1 MTEMSIDLEQLRRDN
16 PNFAPREPFQPQ
28 ASAFEA
34 LSKVFTFPVDGF
46 KGGLLVLPTGSGKTF
61 TAVNWVCRNV
71 LPKKMKVLWL
81 AQSSYLLNQASKA
94 FCENALA
101 IPYGRKS
108 LNLRVVSSSP
118 SHSKPATIRPT
129 DDVLIITT
137 QTAIKNF
144 NATPEDLSGNSVE
157 TRFKEFIKDNINDG
171 LFVVLDEAHHAPAY
185 GCRNLLSEMRDLIPN
200 LYLLGL
206 TATPT
211 YSDKRTRG
219 WLFKIFDQKIIYE
232 AKKASLIAQD
242 ILAKPKYIEKPTG
255 RDFEIDDKLYDRL
268 VREHKDL
275 PENVIERL
283 AKDSPRNDFII
294 DDYINNKTIY
304 GKTLIFS
311 DRWFQCE
318 YIKTKLIEKGI
329 RAEAVY
335 SMVEANPG
343 SAELRNKRTT
353 TDNERIIKEF
363 SEGKYDVLI
372 NVRMLTEGVDVP
384 DIKTVMLTRQTTSSI
399 LMTQMIGRALRGIR
413 AGGGPH
419 KSEANIVLFIDN
431 WKGLINDVWAH
442 YEGSSEDLP
451 PVVRGYRPLEY
462 ISIALIDN
470 ISRQIDNC
478 LNFSPAKFIEYIPVG
493 WYQTEITVSV
503 RDDDGNKKEEM
514 QSFAEYIMVY
524 NQTRDKFNEFI
535 KHVFD
540 KIPQEWADENLDE
553 RSTVIPIIQ
562 EWIRQNNYF
571 KLNEDDI
578 GGNLIDHLAKIV
590 RHIAQNGDVP
600 VYHSFEER
608 NLYDLDK
615 LVIQLMNKPPIEQ
628 IFALRA
634 EFDKPGNLWKVFY
647 RDFYRFKTA
656 YDSSLNRYL
665 YTLMNGEE
673 FKPPKEEIRQV
684 DLEINEEE
692 KKQIKTRD
700 GMCLC
705 CFKNGRGTIL
715 VIDHIVPI
723 FMGGAANVE
732 NSQTLCK
739 ECNGQKG
746 TNSINFRTN
755 TSPLSNPKNLK
766 LFPPHGRESPVNT
779 LSRTINFFYHC
790 QAVFDINASERS
802 NGSYYSKWEV
812 RLYQGNNPEWL
823 KEHEEDLI
831 KYIQEYLGVKQ
842 VRGIDIIGVPA

>member
-1 MTEMSIDLEQLRRDN
+1 MKEISIDLEQLRRDN
-16 PNFAPREPFQPQ
+16 PNYAPREPFQPQ

-34 LSKVFTFPVDGF
+34 LSKVFTFPVDGY

-61 TAVNWVCRNV
+61 TAVNWICRNV
-71 LPKKMKVLWL
+71 LPKKMKILWL

-108 LNLRVVSSSP
+108 LNLKVVSSSP
-118 SHSKPATIRPT
+118 SHSKPATIKPT
-129 DDVLIITT
+129 DDVIIITS

-144 NATPEDLSGNSVE
+144 NASPEDLCGNRVE
-157 TRFKEFIKDNINDG
+157 TRFKEFIKNNINDG

-185 GCRNLLSEMRDLIPN
+185 GCRNLLMEMRDLIPN

-211 YSDKRTRG
+211 YTDKRTRG

-294 DDYINNKTIY
+294 DDYIKNKDFY

-318 YIKTKLIEKGI
+318 YIKTKLIDKGI
-329 RAEAVY
+329 KAEAVY
-335 SMVEANPG
+335 SMIEANPG
-343 SAELRNKRTT
+343 SAELRNKRTA
-353 TDNERIIKEF
+353 TDNERIIKDF

-384 DIKTVMLTRQTTSSI
+384 DVKTVMLTRQTTSSI
-399 LMTQMIGRALRGIR
+399 LMTQMIGRALRGKR
-413 AGGGPH
+413 AGGGPS
-419 KSEANIVLFIDN
+419 KFEANIVLFIDN

-451 PVVRGYRPLEY
+451 PIVRGYRPFEWV
-462 ISIALIDN
+462 SIDLIDR

-478 LNFSPAKFIEYIPVG
+478 LNISDVKFIEYIPVG

-503 RDDDGNKKEEM
+503 RDDDGNKREEM
-514 QSFAEYIMVY
+514 QSLAEYIMVY
-524 NQTRDKFNEFI
+524 NKTRDKFDRFI
-535 KHVFD
+535 KDIVN

-553 RSTVIPIIQ
+553 RSTIVPIIQ
-562 EWIRQNNYF
+562 NWIAENHYF
-571 KLNEDDI
+571 KLDEDNI
-578 GGNLIDHLAKIV
+578 GGNLISHLVKIA
-590 RHIAQNGDVP
+590 RHIAQNGDIP
-600 VYHSFEER
+600 IYHSFEER

-615 LVIQLMNKPPIEQ
+615 LVAQLMNKPALEQ
-628 IFALRA
+628 ILALKA
-634 EFDKPGNLWKVFY
+634 EFDKPGNLWRVFY

-665 YTLMNGEE
+665 YISMNGED

-692 KKQIKTRD
+692 KKQIKSRD

-705 CFKNGRGTIL
+705 CYRNGRGTNL

-746 TNSINFRTN
+746 TNSINFRIN
-755 TSPLSNPKNLK
+755 VSPLKNPKKLK
-766 LFPPHGRESPVNT
+766 LYPPQGRESSLNT

-790 QAVFDINASERS
+790 QAVFDIKASERKS
-802 NGSYYSKWEV
+802 GNYYSRWEI
-812 RLYQGNNPEWL
+812 RLYQGNNTEWL
-823 KEHEEDLI
+823 NEHKDDLI
-831 KYIQEYLGVKQ
+831 KYIQDNLSCPHVS
-842 VRGIDIIGVPA
+842 GIDIIGVPA